1 MALSKL
7 AKFKKER
14 EALNEVVMEYAN
26 LNIKKLYNLDMRVYK
41 KGALDAGTKELL
53 GLVSSF
59 VLRCDDCILY
69 HLGRC
74 RDEGVSDEELV
85 EALSVGMIVGGTIT
99 IPHLRRA
106 LKAWSELK

>member
-7 AKFKKER
+7 AKFRKER

-26 LNIKKLYNLDMRVYK
+26 LNIKKFYNLDMRVFK
-41 KGALDAGTKELL
+41 KGALDLRTKELL

-74 RDEGVSDEELV
+74 REEGVSDDELV
-85 EALSVGMIVGGTIT
+85 EALSIGMIVGGTIT